1 MASHQPNDKA
11 TVAKPDTDDTEV
23 EKRRSAGSS
32 RRRLTIG
39 RRLTY
44 AIGLPLL
51 RGVVSLLNATYR
63 IEKVTGQDIADRI
76 IADTGQA
83 YVPCYWHS
91 QQLVMAWMMRRWI
104 RRGFKACFIVSASVD
119 GEVPARLAKK
129 FGAEVIRGSAA
140 NTGALV
146 LRDAQQSMK
155 RGVSIVTTSDG
166 PLGPPFEFKTG
177 TVLMARI
184 GNAPMIPI
192 GYAAD
197 RAWVLDTWD
206 RFMIPKPFARIA
218 IGIGEPIEVPR
229 GASPED
235 LERLRADME
244 SAINTQIQD
253 SKSAVVRA
261 T

>member
-1 MASHQPNDKA
+1 MALRQPNDKT
-11 TVAKPDTDDTEV
+11 TVAKQSTDDAEI

-32 RRRLTIG
+32 RRRMSAG
-39 RRLTY
+39 RRVVY

-51 RGVVSLLNATYR
+51 RGLVSLLNATYR

-91 QQLVMAWMMRRWI
+91 QQLVLSWMMRSWI
-104 RRGFKACFIVSASVD
+104 RGGFKACFIVSASVD
-119 GEVPARLAKK
+119 GEVPAKLAQKL
-129 FGAEVIRGSAA
+129 GADVIRGSAA

-155 RGVSIVTTSDG
+155 RGVSIVTTPDG
-166 PLGPPFEFKTG
+166 PLGPAFEFKTG
-177 TVLMARI
+177 TVLMARV
-184 GNAPMIPI
+184 GSAPMVPI

-218 IGIGEPIEVPR
+218 IGIGEPVEVPR
-229 GASPED
+229 GATPED
-235 LERLRADME
+235 FERLRAGME
-244 SAINTQIQD
+244 SAINAQIQD
-253 SKSAVVRA
+253 SKSAVFRA

>member
-1 MASHQPNDKA
+1 MSDKGVDSNA
-11 TVAKPDTDDTEV
+11 ADTEV
-23 EKRRSAGSS
+23 RRSAGSS
-32 RRRLTIG
+32 RRRMTAG
-39 RRLTY
+39 RRLGY

-51 RGVVSLLNATYR
+51 RAIVWLLNATYR
-63 IEKVTGQDIADRI
+63 IEKVSGSDIADRI
-76 IADTGQA
+76 IADTGRA

-91 QQLVMAWMMRRWI
+91 QHLVLSWLMRDWI

-119 GEVPARLAKK
+119 GEVPARLARK

-146 LRDAQQSMK
+146 LRDAQSTME

-166 PLGPPFEFKTG
+166 PVGPAFEFKPG

-184 GNAPMIPI
+184 GGAPMVPI

-218 IGIGEPIEVPR
+218 IAVGEPIEVPR
-229 GASPED
+229 GASPD
-235 LERLRADME
+235 DIERL
-244 SAINTQIQD
+244 
-253 SKSAVVRA
+253 
-261 T
+261 

>member
-1 MASHQPNDKA
+1 MSDKKQGA
-11 TVAKPDTDDTEV
+11 DYDDIEV
-23 EKRRSAGSS
+23 RRSAGSS
-32 RRRLTIG
+32 RRRMTAG

-44 AIGLPLL
+44 AIGFPLL
-51 RGVVSLLNATYR
+51 RVILALLNATYR
-63 IEKVTGQDIADRI
+63 VKRVSGSDIADRI
-76 IADTGQA
+76 IAETGQA

-91 QQLVMAWMMRRWI
+91 QHLVLSWMMRDWI
-104 RRGFKACFIVSASVD
+104 RRGFRACFIVSASVD
-119 GEVPARLAKK
+119 GEVPARIATH

-146 LRDAQQSMK
+146 LRDAHSAMR

-166 PLGPPFEFKTG
+166 PLGPAFEFKSG
-177 TVLMARI
+177 TVLMARV
-184 GNAPMIPI
+184 GGAPMVPI

-229 GASPED
+229 GASPD
-235 LERLRADME
+235 DIERIRSEME
-244 SAINTQIQD
+244 SAIQSLIQE
-253 SKSAVVRA
+253 SKAAVVDA